1 MNKAGADGV
10 TDREHLEQV
19 YKQTGVMPKGLAPE
33 EDFPLLL
40 EHIWSAFISL
50 SGGRSMGF
58 SGPNP
63 LSYEQIKAW
72 KELTCNI
79 LTPWEVELVKRLDAV
94 YIGVTIS
101 GR

>member
-10 TDREHLEQV
+10 TEREHLEQV
-19 YKQTGVMPKGLAPE
+19 YKQTGVMPKGLEPE